1 MMGPTTAAAGLAPAG
16 TLPYLLVL
24 FLFVLAFV
32 GGIITAL
39 IFVTEPAAQRTGA
52 SRETAMLVDVTLT
65 VHGLAIGLVEIN
77 PFARR
82 AIAVWGVL
90 GLYGLK
96 ASALGV
102 GAVCRLVIPDRYGP
116 IVPFGL
122 ALPSFLAVVANA
134 ITIGFVTL

>member
-1 MMGPTTAAAGLAPAG
+1 MSIRDALRGTVPSRPSPLRGPLAKRLDRALSSAGAVERELWFAATA
-16 TLPYLLVL
+16 
-24 FLFVLAFV
+24 
-32 GGIITAL
+32 
-39 IFVTEPAAQRTGA
+39 
-52 SRETAMLVDVTLT
+52 AMLVDVTLT